1 MDEQLRFDIGPV
13 PVYFVPDV
21 WQQYGR
27 LLAAHD
33 QEEGPAALRELQRVL
48 KEKLRGKNVRFKRVE
63 TQIQWA
69 WGDWLLQ
76 GEAGGMKQKQLKEE
90 ALGISGY
97 EWGTLK
103 NFKSISSRFPTSRR
117 RDDLTWSHHSLIASL
132 DDKTQDRLLD
142 RAIEEKLSHGK
153 LKAEVKRRGRPGD
166 WWWDTPVLKVRP
178 NSRSLYEFL
187 VALAKAR
194 KVRSPDV
201 MLWNLAAEHVRENKD
216 KLIAEA
222 ATPEFKE
229 RIEVLV
235 QHSNSGGPK
244 DKGAESILKTLKI
257 LEEQP
262 ASYAKQLLTVA

>member
-63 TQIQWA
+63 TQI
-69 WGDWLLQ
+69 
-76 GEAGGMKQKQLKEE
+76 
-90 ALGISGY
+90 
-97 EWGTLK
+97 
-103 NFKSISSRFPTSRR
+103 
-117 RDDLTWSHHSLIASL
+117 LIASL